1 MIAGWGPIHSLD
13 RPFSRHD
20 PMVVFDLETT
30 GVDTD
35 NDRIVSSCVALI
47 PKDMSDGNGRPP
59 KVFSRIVNPGVE
71 VPEESSAIHGL
82 TTAYV
87 RQHGVEPAVA
97 IEEAAGLLRMAVDY
111 GIPIVG
117 MNLRFDLTFLDRECQ
132 RYNIRPV
139 AEHPRDLRPVID
151 IYVIDKAADPF
162 RKGRRRLENQCEH
175 WGIRLEGAHDS
186 TADALATGRVLF
198 KMGRGPI
205 PRAASERPYKT
216 PQVDLTA
223 MKVGE
228 LHDVQVEWAAK
239 QAKDLARW
247 LRGKAAQEVDPV
259 EKAKLLKS
267 ADECRPEWP
276 FVPRPAATDAGG
288 QGSLWE

>member
-1 MIAGWGPIHSLD
+1 MIGPTGVNSLD
-13 RPFSRHD
+13 RLFTRHD
-20 PMVVFDLETT
+20 PMIVFDLETT
-30 GVDTD
+30 GLSHD

-47 PKDMSDGNGRPP
+47 PKDMGDGKGRPP
-59 KVFSRIVNPGVE
+59 KIFSRIVNPGVE

-87 RQHGVEPAVA
+87 RQHGVEPTVA
-97 IEEAAGLLRMAVDY
+97 IQEASGLLRLAVER

-132 RYNIRPV
+132 RYGIAPV
-139 AEHPRDLRPVID
+139 AESPQDLRPVID

-162 RKGRRRLENQCEH
+162 RKGKRRLENQCEH
-175 WGIRLEGAHDS
+175 WDVKLEGAHDS

-223 MKVGE
+223 MKLGD
-228 LHDVQVEWAAK
+228 LHDQQVEWAAK

-247 LRGKAAQEVDPV
+247 LRTKAGQEVDPA
-259 EKAKLLKS
+259 EKVKLLKS
-267 ADECRPEWP
+267 ADDCRPEWP
-276 FVPRPAATDAGG
+276 FIPRAAPVDNGG
-288 QGSLWE
+288 QGSLWD